1 MPKIKKLLDEYAL
14 SHQNPTNILIHKIFV
29 PLIVFSLIG
38 LLLAIP
44 EISGLKPVYLVVF
57 LVGIYYW
64 LLSKKYFLIAFPAI
78 LSMLGLNIFIMQY
91 INIFYFSFVVFII
104 SWILQFYGHKIEGR
118 SPSFLKD
125 LQFLLIGPLWLLSY
139 IYEKLGIKL

>member
-1 MPKIKKLLDEYAL
+1 MPKIKTLLDEYAL

-78 LSMLGLNIFIMQY
+78 LLMLGLNIFIMQY
-91 INIFYFSFVVFII
+91 VNIFYFSFVVFII

-125 LQFLLIGPLWLLSY
+125 LQFLLIGPLWVLKSLF
-139 IYEKLGIKL
+139 KIKD

>member
-1 MPKIKKLLDEYAL
+1 MPKIKTLLDEYAL

-78 LSMLGLNIFIMQY
+78 LSMLGLNFFIMQY

-125 LQFLLIGPLWLLSY
+125 LQFLLIGPLWVLKSLF
-139 IYEKLGIKL
+139 KIKD